1 MRGRHFSHSIAM
13 KLSEINYRF
22 TVEPVLRLIQS
33 MMKNGNYIT
42 PQSSSRTLSMMFWLN
57 SDMRNQLMYWTFK
70 IGPSW
75 PEDPNPLKS
84 ITGAMIAFIVA
95 LAAGVAQ
102 YLFPNLVPFLIIFL
116 PSAGLC
122 IYWTVM
128 SAVAVVVRVN
138 KASLLTDF
146 VNIVGIIPLIR
157 RPDRNLEH
165 RTSNCDNLVM
175 VMLLQQLMSVSKKVK
190 GNTEDPKLK
199 DEEKRLY
206 DSAFKLGVL
215 GDDIS
220 AVYTLVYRLIEEK
233 ERGQPI
239 GSGQNSGGDGD
250 GKGFP
255 EPDPNALPTSVLG

>member
-1 MRGRHFSHSIAM
+1 MRGRHFSHSNTM

-57 SDMRNQLMYWTFK
+57 SSIRNELMQWTFK

-84 ITGAMIAFIVA
+84 ITGAMIAFIIA

-116 PSAGLC
+116 PSAVLC
-122 IYWTVM
+122 IYWTTL
-128 SAVAVVVRVN
+128 SLAAVVVRIK
-138 KASLLTDF
+138 KACFLTDF
-146 VNIVGIIPLIR
+146 INIVGTIPLIR
-157 RPDRNLEH
+157 RQHLINPGH
-165 RTSNCDNLVM
+165 RESSYDYLVV

-233 ERGQPI
+233 EQGKPI

-250 GKGFP
+250 GFP
-255 EPDPNALPTSVLG
+255 EPDPDALPTSVLG